1 MQLLSKNFTAEEFY
15 KSPTATRY
23 GIDNRPNA
31 EVLSNLTV
39 LVNDLL
45 QPLRDK
51 LEKPIKILSGYR
63 CLELNKV
70 VGGAVNSD
78 HIKGYAAD
86 IEVQGMDNKEL
97 FLFVRDNFRFTKLI
111 LEFYEEGIP
120 DSGWVHIGVNPKE
133 LTRYCYIAKKDSKGK
148 TIYVP
153 CV

>member
-23 GIDNRPNA
+23 GINNRPNA

-45 QPLRDK
+45 QPLRDR
-51 LEKPIKILSGYR
+51 LEKPVKILSGYR

-70 VGGAVNSD
+70 VGGDVNSD
-78 HIKGYAAD
+78 HIKDYAAD

-120 DSGWVHIGVNPKE
+120 DSGWLHCSYNPEE
-133 LTRYCYIAKKDSKGK
+133 LKRYCYIAKKDSKGK
-148 TIYVP
+148 TIYIP